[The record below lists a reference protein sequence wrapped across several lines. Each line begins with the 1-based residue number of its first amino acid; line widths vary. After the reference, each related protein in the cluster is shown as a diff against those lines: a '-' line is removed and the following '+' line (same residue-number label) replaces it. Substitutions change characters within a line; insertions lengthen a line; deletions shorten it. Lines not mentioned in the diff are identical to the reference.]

1 MEGVTLTTLP
11 DSKVEIRGE
20 VSARDFEKHIRA
32 TIQHLVDEAE
42 IEGFRKGKAPEKM
55 VLEKVGEN
63 KLLESAA
70 QSALKEIWPKTLEEK
85 NVEAIG
91 PAEFHILKLA
101 RGNDMSWKA
110 IVAAVPPVQLPDY
123 RAIAAEIN
131 KKKEKEEKE
140 KERHRLKILDAIAEK
155 AAVQVPSIM
164 IDLER
169 EKMIRELQASIEDMG
184 LGWEEY
190 LAHIKKTQE
199 ELIKEWAGD
208 AERRVRA
215 GLVLREIARKE
226 NISPTEEE
234 ISSRVQ
240 TMTRRHRQA
249 LDQER
254 LRDYAYGIIKND
266 KVFQMLETC

>member
-1 MEGVTLTTLP
+1 
-11 DSKVEIRGE
+11 
-20 VSARDFEKHIRA
+20 
-32 TIQHLVDEAE
+32 
-42 IEGFRKGKAPEKM
+42 
-55 VLEKVGEN
+55 
-63 KLLESAA
+63 
-70 QSALKEIWPKTLEEK
+70 
-85 NVEAIG
+85 
-91 PAEFHILKLA
+91 
-101 RGNDMSWKA
+101 MSWKA

-131 KKKEKEEKE
+131 KKKETAKINVEE